1 MKKHHLGKKL
11 KELRRKQGLTQRE
24 LARRTGLHIT
34 TIANYEINRREPKAN
49 QLKVLAEAL
58 GVDMDKLLSTKISD
72 AEGRGCSRRYLIAE
86 AVVKLPGSSMEI
98 PALVV
103 NISSKGIGI
112 YSVEKLKVH
121 EPVIL
126 KLKVLMKGGPAT
138 TEEIAGKIVWT
149 NLVESRYASGI
160 ELEKPIN
167 SKDFPVLSRCMEYTA
182 ALSDS

>member
-11 KELRRKQGLTQRE
+11 KELRRIQGLTQRE

-58 GVDMDKLLSTKISD
+58 GVDMDKLLTTKISNED
-72 AEGRGCSRRYLIAE
+72 GRGSIRRYLIAE
-86 AVVKLPGSSMEI
+86 AVVKLPKSIMEI
-98 PALVV
+98 PALVL
-103 NISSKGIGI
+103 NISANGIGI

-126 KLKVLMKGGPAT
+126 KLKILMKGGPTA
-138 TEEIAGKIVWT
+138 TEEIPGKIVWT
-149 NLVESRYASGI
+149 DLVESRYASGI
-160 ELEKPIN
+160 EFEQPIN
-167 SKDFPVLSRCMEYTA
+167 SKDFPVLSMCIEYNR
-182 ALSDS
+182 ALSNS